1 MAEEIEIEHQEKK
14 QRFVLEVDGAEAELT
29 YQRKGDVIIFDH
41 TAVPPAIQ
49 HRGLADRLAA
59 TALEYARE
67 QNLQVKPECRF
78 MAVYIERHKQYQ
90 DLLSKPAES
99 HTPRPLAGGTR

>member
-1 MAEEIEIEHQEKK
+1 MSQEIEIEHQDQKH
-14 QRFVLEVDGAEAELT
+14 RFVLEVDGVEAELT
-29 YQRKGDVIIFDH
+29 YQRKGEVIIFDH

-67 QNLQVKPECRF
+67 QNLQVDPQCRF

-90 DLLSKPAES
+90 DLLRKPTES

>member
-1 MAEEIEIEHQEKK
+1 MAEEIEIEHQEQK
-14 QRFVLEVDGAEAELT
+14 QRFVLEVDGEEAELT

-49 HRGLADRLAA
+49 HRGLADKLAA
-59 TALEYARE
+59 MALEYARE
-67 QNLQVKPECRF
+67 ENLQVDPQCRF
-78 MAVYIERHKQYQ
+78 MAVYIQRHKQYQ
-90 DLLSKPAES
+90 PLLRKPSES